1 VEEIAQDLN
10 SHKET
15 EKFEKAGY
23 TLRLNRQRKE
33 KVYKDE
39 IEIEENIAQS
49 KKKVGKKTK
58 KTKLDESEEEEEEM
72 EEEEEEEEDNDEV
85 SDDEEEE
92 EYEKKSRQK
101 FNRNA
106 KMKVDAVL
114 KNFIVSDTDSQH
126 SSSNKSDY
134 YLKKKAKKSEPAKQ
148 TKKTKRAID
157 EVEEES
163 VVETTERAKNLRPRP
178 SIRNKKPKIE
188 EPVVEKTERAK
199 SLRTRVAKTTN
210 SKYVDID
217 SNDENE

>member
-1 VEEIAQDLN
+1 VEDTAQDLN
-10 SHKET
+10 TQKET
-15 EKFEKAGY
+15 ETLEKAGY

-49 KKKVGKKTK
+49 KKKVGRKSK
-58 KTKLDESEEEEEEM
+58 KTKLDESEEEEM
-72 EEEEEEEEDNDEV
+72 EEEEEEEEDNDET
-85 SDDEEEE
+85 SGDEEDE

-114 KNFIVSDTDSQH
+114 KNFIISDTDSQH
-126 SSSNKSDY
+126 SSSKKSEY
-134 YLKKKAKKSEPAKQ
+134 YLKKKKAKTSETAKK

-163 VVETTERAKNLRPRP
+163 VVETTERAKNLRSRP
-178 SIRNKKPKIE
+178 STSNKKAKIE

-199 SLRTRVAKTTN
+199 SLRTRVTKITN
-210 SKYVDID
+210 SKYVDIE
-217 SNDENE
+217 SNEENE